1 MRFCKRPYCSFLWN
15 KCFERSPYLTL
26 PPRYHCSANTKVL
39 KWSYRIIYLINFRNL
54 FHGYLF
60 TLFVLRLFLT
70 LLYKWIEKLE
80 KLKTFLKTCFLHN
93 RIFIN
98 SLVIFYGIRKTP
110 TRKIPIQKVPT
121 NQTPPRRIPS
131 PKIPTQKIPT

>member
-1 MRFCKRPYCSFLWN
+1 MSLLWDSVSAHIVAF
-15 KCFERSPYLTL
+15 FETS
-26 PPRYHCSANTKVL
+26 VL
-39 KWSYRIIYLINFRNL
+39 KEVRILLYLHDIIAVLIIYLINFRNL

-93 RIFIN
+93 RIFIS